1 MPNLIANEEVFPE
14 FIQHT
19 ATPDNISHAAL
30 QLLQNQSRREK
41 VRAKL
46 AEIIASLGSP
56 GASRRAADAI
66 LALMR

>member
-1 MPNLIANEEVFPE
+1 MPNLLAKEEVFPE
-14 FIQHT
+14 FIQHA

-46 AEIIASLGSP
+46 AEIIASLGEP
-56 GASRRAADAI
+56 GASRRAAEAI
-66 LALMR
+66 LALMQ